1 MDTESKFVSIIEWFM
16 KTIPHMGACLS
27 GTSPRISET
36 GRLLTGQMQEIE
48 IRHYLLKGPCLI
60 LSCHGGGGVVSQ
72 VIYAFHTSVSQ
83 YILT

>member
-1 MDTESKFVSIIEWFM
+1 M
-16 KTIPHMGACLS
+16 KTIPQMGACLS

-48 IRHYLLKGPCLI
+48 IRHYLLKELCLI
-60 LSCHGGGGVVSQ
+60 LSCHGGGFVSQ